1 MVSYQER
8 WEQAMQKEKDSS
20 TKVEHLRLEEYKK
33 HPRFSCAYC
42 DKTHSH
48 LKCIYLADKTTE
60 ESKQTTEHYY
70 NNADYSWYE

>member
-20 TKVEHLRLEEYKK
+20 TKTDHLRLEAYKN
-33 HPRFSCAYC
+33 HPRFRCAYC

-48 LKCIYLADKTTE
+48 KQCPHKTE
-60 ESKQTTEHYY
+60 EPVKEQKEEPYY
-70 NNADYSWYE
+70 NNSTYSWYE